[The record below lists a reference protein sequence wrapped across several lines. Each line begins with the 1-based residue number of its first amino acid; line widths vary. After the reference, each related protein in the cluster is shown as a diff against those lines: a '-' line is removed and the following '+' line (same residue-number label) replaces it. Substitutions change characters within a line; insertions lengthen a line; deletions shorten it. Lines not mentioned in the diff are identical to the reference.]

1 MDKNPKKTKVD
12 GTQYPKTRE
21 DLIDRMV
28 KTYSKRK
35 RKREEKID
43 KLLNSDDHWKGL
55 S

>member
-1 MDKNPKKTKVD
+1 MDKNPKKTKVN

-21 DLIDRMV
+21 DLIDRMI
-28 KTYSKRK
+28 KSYRK
-35 RKREEKID
+35 RKREQKID

>member
-1 MDKNPKKTKVD
+1 MDKNPKKTKVN

-28 KTYSKRK
+28 KSYRK
-35 RKREEKID
+35 RKREQKID

>member
-1 MDKNPKKTKVD
+1 MDKNSKKTKVN

-28 KTYSKRK
+28 KSYRK
-35 RKREEKID
+35 RKREQKID